1 MLTYLEKAWL
11 NSRGG
16 RTEDDV
22 KTDKLGKYVLMASGK
37 KGVDM
42 KVYIPTGP
50 EISAKLNSKFKK
62 NENTR

>member
-1 MLTYLEKAWL
+1 MITYLEKAWL

-22 KTDKLGKYVLMASGK
+22 KKDERGEYVLMGSGK
-37 KGVDM
+37 QGVDM

-50 EISAKLNSKFKK
+50 EISAKLNSKYKH
-62 NENTR
+62 ENTR

>member
-1 MLTYLEKAWL
+1 MITYLEKAWL

-22 KTDKLGKYVLMASGK
+22 KTDERGQYVLMTTGK
-37 KGVDM
+37 QGVNM
-42 KVYIPTGP
+42 KVYIPSGP

-62 NENTR
+62 

>member
-1 MLTYLEKAWL
+1 MITYLEKAWL

-22 KTDKLGKYVLMASGK
+22 KKDDRGQYVLMASGK
-37 KGVDM
+37 QGVDM

-50 EISAKLNSKFKK
+50 EISAKLNSKYK